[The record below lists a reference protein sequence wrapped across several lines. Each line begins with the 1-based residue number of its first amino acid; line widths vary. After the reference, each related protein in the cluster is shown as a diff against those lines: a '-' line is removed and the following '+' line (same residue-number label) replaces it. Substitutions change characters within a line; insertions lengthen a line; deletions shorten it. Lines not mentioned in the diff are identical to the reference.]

1 MELSHFGTARPLGRA
16 PSSFRRARRKI
27 QEEPFVMPISRP
39 SACGTR
45 THGPSAILVSL
56 VFVLVLAASAQAG
69 PPSPVPYVNIVSP
82 ASITPGSTGV
92 TLTVHGTG
100 YVSGSSTVYWN
111 GVALTTTFVSAKLLT
126 AAVPNGLVAA
136 QGVGS
141 VTVVTTA
148 PGGGASNIT
157 Y

>member
-56 VFVLVLAASAQAG
+56 VFVLVLAASA
-69 PPSPVPYVNIVSP
+69 
-82 ASITPGSTGV
+82 GV

-148 PGGGASNIT
+148 
-157 Y
+157 